1 MYHKGITREQIVDT
15 ASRLIEE
22 QGMARF
28 SMHLLAET
36 LGIRTPSLYKHIGS
50 LDELITE
57 VGLQALE
64 RQRDAQLK
72 AMEGLNG
79 DEAVFAM
86 ADAYRRFAL
95 DNPEAYRTIL
105 AMMSANETL
114 ARAAKM
120 ITEPVMLALSQY
132 DLTEYQR
139 GHWQR
144 ILRSF
149 MHGFIAHEEAGFFV
163 HFNQEKELT
172 YQMGIRC
179 FLDGMKA
186 EISRSSCT
194 GMQQGAE
201 EQMH

>member
-1 MYHKGITREQIVDT
+1 MERSVYHKGITREQIVDT
-15 ASRLIEE
+15 ATRLIEE
-22 QGMARF
+22 QGIDHF
-28 SMHLLAET
+28 SLHLLAET
-36 LGIRTPSLYKHIGS
+36 LGVRTPSLYKHIVG

-57 VGLQALE
+57 VGLRALE
-64 RQRDAQLK
+64 RQRDAQLR

-86 ADAYRRFAL
+86 AEAYRRFAQE
-95 DNPEAYRTIL
+95 NPEIYRAIL

-114 ARAAKM
+114 ADAVKM

-144 ILRSF
+144 VLRSF
-149 MHGFIAHEEAGFFV
+149 MHGFIAHEEAGFFI

-172 YQMGIRC
+172 YHMGIQC

-186 EISRSSCT
+186 EIKRKKQEINS
-194 GMQQGAE
+194 
-201 EQMH
+201 

>member
-1 MYHKGITREQIVDT
+1 MERSVYHKGITREQIVDT
-15 ASRLIEE
+15 ATRLIEE
-22 QGMARF
+22 QGIDHF
-28 SMHLLAET
+28 SLHLLAET
-36 LGIRTPSLYKHIGS
+36 LGVRTPSLYKHIVG

-57 VGLQALE
+57 VGLRALE
-64 RQRDAQLK
+64 RQRDAQLR

-86 ADAYRRFAL
+86 AEAYRRFAQE
-95 DNPEAYRTIL
+95 NPEIYRAIL

-114 ARAAKM
+114 ADAVKM

-144 ILRSF
+144 VLRSF
-149 MHGFIAHEEAGFFV
+149 MHGFIAHEEAGFFI

-172 YQMGIRC
+172 YHMGIQC

-186 EISRSSCT
+186 EIKRRKQET
-194 GMQQGAE
+194 NP
-201 EQMH
+201 